1 MPKTE
6 PTWNAERVLQ
16 EAEDLFKQFVE
27 KYEGKDPAEITL
39 ALLRELSVVKACQLQ
54 LVEAFQAN
62 WHKSDGAFENSHLAV
77 TKFQELEATMKSQG
91 RNFSERIERLE
102 SRKRG

>member
-6 PTWNAERVLQ
+6 PTFNGKRVLK
-16 EAEDLFKQFVE
+16 EADDFFNRFVE
-27 KYEGKDPAEITL
+27 AFEGADPAEITI
-39 ALLRELSVVKACQLQ
+39 ALLKELCLLKASHLQ
-54 LVEAFQAN
+54 VVEAIGVNSNLSNSAA
-62 WHKSDGAFENSHLAV
+62 DNSHIAV
-77 TKFQELEATMKSQG
+77 QKFQELEATMKSQG